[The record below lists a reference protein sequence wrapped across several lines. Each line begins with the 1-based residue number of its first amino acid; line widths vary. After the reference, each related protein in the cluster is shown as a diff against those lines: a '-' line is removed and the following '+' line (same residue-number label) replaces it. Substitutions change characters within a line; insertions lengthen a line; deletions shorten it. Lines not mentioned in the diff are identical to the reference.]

1 MKDRASLWSAQGQQ
15 SLAHLDSDW
24 FRAKQERALPAGLS
38 ATYFWWLW
46 RQGYTRFH
54 SEHGS

>member
-1 MKDRASLWSAQGQQ
+1 
-15 SLAHLDSDW
+15 
-24 FRAKQERALPAGLS
+24 LS

>member
-1 MKDRASLWSAQGQQ
+1 MKDRASLWSAQGQL
-15 SLAHLDSDW
+15 SLAPLAPMEST
-24 FRAKQERALPAGLS
+24 QERAFSLEQS